1 MTPEQQ
7 RGGCDSGACRQSVY
21 LLYWYNS
28 TNTDTRGAGATA
40 ATKWEP
46 AGGYEPKKDAA
57 VTSAPAAAA
66 KSGDDGKVKEE
77 AAAAE
82 AKKAEA
88 DKAEEEKKAA
98 EMKAAE
104 MKAAE
109 MKAAEMKAAEMK
121 AAEMKA
127 AEAKAAELA
136 REQVFQ

>member
-7 RGGCDSGACRQSVY
+7 RGRCHSGACRHSGY
-21 LLYWYNS
+21 LLYWHKS

-46 AGGYEPKKDAA
+46 AAGYKPTKDAA

-66 KSGDDGKVKEE
+66 KSGDDVKLKEE

-104 MKAAE
+104 A
-109 MKAAEMKAAEMK
+109 
-121 AAEMKA
+121 KA
-127 AEAKAAELA
+127 AEAKAAEAKAAEAELA
-136 REQVFQ
+136 RKQVFQ